1 MPTALNT
8 NCTRRTEMTIQ
19 EQIEKEVKASIRRK
33 FAEPVFVD
41 NLKFVKSELQRIGKV
56 VSDEDAIKVI
66 RKFIKNES
74 SLPEPHTA
82 SIKFFEQFVPA
93 AGMSDEDIIAWIHQN
108 IDFSTVPNK
117 MAAMG
122 PIMAG
127 LKDKGVSGA
136 VVKSILEKM

>member
-1 MPTALNT
+1 
-8 NCTRRTEMTIQ
+8 MTIQ

-122 PIMAG
+122 PIMVG

>member
-1 MPTALNT
+1 
-8 NCTRRTEMTIQ
+8 MTIQ

-41 NLKFVKSELQRIGKV
+41 NLKFVTSELQRIGKV

>member
-1 MPTALNT
+1 MTLTT
-8 NCTRRTEMTIQ
+8 NNTRRKKMTIQ
-19 EQIEKEVKASIRRK
+19 EQIEKEIKASVRK
-33 FAEPVFVD
+33 KSVAPVFVD

-56 VSDEDAIKVI
+56 VSDEDAVKVI

-74 SLPEPHTA
+74 SLPEPHTV

-93 AGMSDEDIIAWIHQN
+93 AGMSEEDITAWIHQN